1 MASSSVQREHYHH
14 GDLHNALVAAAVA
27 LARDGGPQAV
37 VLREVA
43 RQVGVS
49 ATSAYRHFA
58 NHLDLLAAVKA
69 HAQQA
74 LTAAMRAEQVPGHV
88 DGGAPGDQ
96 SLARLHALGR
106 GYLRFAETEPG
117 WFRAAFDQH
126 TPTAAGS
133 ESFRLLSEAL
143 DELVRSGRMPAA
155 RRPGAELSV
164 WVTVHGLAEFLLDGG
179 PLSGL
184 ADVERENTITRT
196 QLFITDAL
204 TG

>member
-1 MASSSVQREHYHH
+1 MAGSTVRREHYHH

-58 NHLDLLAAVKA
+58 NHLDLLAAVKT
-69 HAQQA
+69 HAQRA
-74 LTAAMRAEQVPGHV
+74 LTAAMLAEPVP
-88 DGGAPGDQ
+88 DQADPG
-96 SLARLHALGR
+96 LAGLHALGR
-106 GYLRFAETEPG
+106 GYLRFAKTEPG

-126 TPTAAGS
+126 TPTPAGS

-143 DELVRSGRMPAA
+143 DELVASGRMPAA

-179 PLSGL
+179 PLSTLGD
-184 ADVERENTITRT
+184 AERENTIART
-196 QLFITDAL
+196 QRFITDAL

>member
-1 MASSSVQREHYHH
+1 MAGSQVRRAHYHH
-14 GDLHNALVAAAVA
+14 GDLRNALVEAAVA

-58 NHLDLLAAVKA
+58 NHLDVLAAVKT

-74 LTAAMRAEQVPGHV
+74 LTAAMLAEPVPDQAGS
-88 DGGAPGDQ
+88 GPGAR

-106 GYLRFAETEPG
+106 GYLRFARTEPG
-117 WFRAAFDQH
+117 WFRSAFDQH
-126 TPTAAGS
+126 TPTPADS
-133 ESFRLLSEAL
+133 ESFRLLSAAL
-143 DELVRSGRMPAA
+143 DELVTSGRMPAA
-155 RRPGAELSV
+155 RRPGAEFSV
-164 WVTVHGLAEFLLDGG
+164 WATVHGLAEFLLDGG
-179 PLSGL
+179 PLSTLGD
-184 ADVERENTITRT
+184 AEREHVIART
-196 QLFITDAL
+196 QSFITDAL